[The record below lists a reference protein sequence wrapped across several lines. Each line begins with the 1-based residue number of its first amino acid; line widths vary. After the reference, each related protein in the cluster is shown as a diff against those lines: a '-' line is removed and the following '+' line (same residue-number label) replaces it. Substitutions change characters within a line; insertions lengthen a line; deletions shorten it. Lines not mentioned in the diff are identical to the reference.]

1 MNFYEK
7 KKKEEDR
14 AYQFLASRGKKKSAF
29 SQIPP
34 FLSKTGVWREEAG
47 GGLCSQSPNMTNF
60 SLAHRMQACCL
71 ADPFII
77 TDRRKGRDLN
87 TVWLTQVLLGVSLF
101 PFTEFP

>member
-7 KKKEEDR
+7 KKKKKIELINFWHQEE
-14 AYQFLASRGKKKSAF
+14 KKKSAF

-34 FLSKTGVWREEAG
+34 FLSKAGVWREEAG

-60 SLAHRMQACCL
+60 SLVHRMQARRL
-71 ADPFII
+71 ADPLII

-87 TVWLTQVLLGVSLF
+87 TVWLTQVFLGVSLF
-101 PFTEFP
+101 SFTEFP